1 MALLAHRAPVE
12 GEKPMFRTKR
22 SRLTA
27 TIAAAAVFGTG
38 AALAVSQMAQAHD
51 DHGTPAAG
59 TPTTA
64 TFLVAALNGRNEV
77 PGPAGSPKVGDPDG
91 QAVAVLR
98 IQGNQ
103 LSFAFK
109 WKNIGTPV
117 AGHIHIGA
125 AGSNGGVQVPF
136 FGAGLP
142 DTAEATVG
150 SVTVSDANLLNSL
163 KTNPTGFYTN
173 LHTAEFPG
181 GAVRGQL
188 FRSGDGD
195 DDAFDQSTFVASVV
209 RGEQIYACTKHADGT
224 FAFIQLNFSATL
236 QTGIAHSFVKDD
248 AGPPQWVSRDRSAV
262 TGKLISKTAN
272 GAANIAELDLD
283 ATQTG
288 ASRGQFADTV
298 EILRL
303 NTVGGVAPAGACD
316 PKTQPIAKV
325 PYQADYVFLA
335 K

>member
-51 DHGTPAAG
+51 DHGAPGAG
-59 TPTTA
+59 TPASSAGAA

-77 PGPAGSPKVGDPDG
+77 PGPAGSPKVGDLDG

-109 WKNIGTPV
+109 WKNIGAPV

-142 DTAEATVG
+142 DSTEAAVG
-150 SVTVSDANLLNSL
+150 SVTVTDAALLTSL
-163 KTNPTGFYTN
+163 RTNP
-173 LHTAEFPG
+173 
-181 GAVRGQL
+181 
-188 FRSGDGD
+188 
-195 DDAFDQSTFVASVV
+195 
-209 RGEQIYACTKHADGT
+209 
-224 FAFIQLNFSATL
+224 
-236 QTGIAHSFVKDD
+236 
-248 AGPPQWVSRDRSAV
+248 
-262 TGKLISKTAN
+262 
-272 GAANIAELDLD
+272 
-283 ATQTG
+283 
-288 ASRGQFADTV
+288 
-298 EILRL
+298 
-303 NTVGGVAPAGACD
+303 
-316 PKTQPIAKV
+316 
-325 PYQADYVFLA
+325 
-335 K
+335 